1 MFFYKNVKFPRIM
14 ILLLLVCTTTAYAQN
29 GRITVNNR
37 NMSVGE
43 IIKTIER
50 QTDYKLSYNRNIYD
64 TTRVLNLPATTLY
77 LNQVLE
83 SMVKDTD
90 VKYMVRGQY
99 IAFVPSN
106 NNSRPQVRNQP
117 ELRISD
123 RYVKN
128 HPNDL
133 NAFPI
138 RRPASERTEQISP
151 VAVID
156 TEAEKEQYS
165 DYHPIDIYNN
175 VQTSLPRF
183 ALKVNL
189 LYGLSTLTPNI
200 SAEVALSKRSTLEL
214 SYSNNPWKYAAD
226 LDDNKKLL
234 HGIVSLEYRYWLCER
249 FSGHFFGIHG
259 LYSEYNVSG
268 HNIPILFKKDYRY
281 RGYAWGGGVLYGY
294 ALPIGKMWN
303 IEFTVGADVL
313 RMDYDRYSCRTCDT
327 NNEPFKKTHIVPSAG
342 INLVFLIK

>member
-1 MFFYKNVKFPRIM
+1 MLFYKNVKFPRVM
-14 ILLLLVCTTTAYAQN
+14 ILLLLACTTTAYAQD
-29 GRITVNNR
+29 GKITVNNR
-37 NMSVGE
+37 NASAGE
-43 IIKTIER
+43 IIRTIER

-64 TTRVLNLPATTLY
+64 TTRMLSLPAATLP
-77 LNQVLE
+77 LSQILD

-90 VKYMVRGQY
+90 VKYMVHGQY

-106 NNSRPQVRNQP
+106 DNSRPQVRRQP
-117 ELRISD
+117 DPRTSD
-123 RYVKN
+123 SYVRN

-133 NAFPI
+133 SASPLQ
-138 RRPASERTEQISP
+138 RPVTEKVETP
-151 VAVID
+151 VIMEEVAP
-156 TEAEKEQYS
+156 EPEKEQYS
-165 DYHPIDIYNN
+165 DYHPIDIYDN

-189 LYGLSTLTPNI
+189 LYGASTLTPNV
-200 SAEVALSKRSTLEL
+200 SAEIALSKKSTLEL

-268 HNIPILFKKDYRY
+268 YNIPILFKEDYRY
-281 RGYAWGGGVLYGY
+281 KGNAWGGGVLYGY

-303 IEFTVGADVL
+303 IEFTIGADVL
-313 RMDYDRYSCRTCDT
+313 RMNYDRFGCRTCDT
-327 NNEPFKKTHIVPSAG
+327 NSEPFKKTYFVPEAG
-342 INLVFLIK
+342 INIVFLIK

>member
-1 MFFYKNVKFPRIM
+1 MFFYKNAKLPRIM
-14 ILLLLVCTTTAYAQN
+14 ILLLLTVCTSTAYAQEE
-29 GRITVNNR
+29 RISVRNR
-37 NMSVGE
+37 NASTGE
-43 IIKTIER
+43 VIRSIEN
-50 QTDYKLSYNRNIYD
+50 QTSYRFSYNRNIYD
-64 TTRVLNLPATTLY
+64 TTRMINLPGSQLP
-77 LNQVLE
+77 LSQVLDT
-83 SMVKDTD
+83 MVKGTD
-90 VKYMVRGQY
+90 VKYMIHGQY

-106 NNSRPQVRNQP
+106 DNSRPQVRQQP
-117 ELRISD
+117 LPRTSD
-123 RYVKN
+123 VYARN

-133 NAFPI
+133 SA
-138 RRPASERTEQISP
+138 ASLQRP
-151 VAVID
+151 VAETAEVIVPV
-156 TEAEKEQYS
+156 EVAPEPEKPQYS
-165 DYHPIDIYNN
+165 DYRPIDIYGE

-183 ALKVNL
+183 GIKVNL

-214 SYSNNPWKYAAD
+214 SYSNNPWKYDAD

-249 FSGHFFGIHG
+249 YSGHFFGIHG

-268 HNIPILFKKDYRY
+268 YNIPILFKKDYRY
-281 RGYAWGGGVLYGY
+281 KGNAYGGGVLYGY

-327 NNEPFKKTHIVPSAG
+327 NSEPFKKTYLVPSAG